1 MKCIENHYNNIIN
14 IAIDETNK
22 VKRKY
27 FEDLSN
33 K

>member
-1 MKCIENHYNNIIN
+1 MKFIENHYNNIIN
-14 IAIDETNK
+14 IAIDETNEL
-22 VKRKY
+22 KRNY

>member
-14 IAIDETNK
+14 IAIDETNEL
-22 VKRKY
+22 KRNY
-27 FEDLSN
+27 FEDSN